1 MTVSSTP
8 LAIETRGL
16 TRHYGKLAAVQDLN
30 LAIPQGS
37 LFGLIGP
44 NGAGKTTTL
53 RMLAGLLQ
61 PTSGEIIVNGR
72 PIAQNLNELRRQ
84 IGYMPD
90 FFGVYE
96 DLLVWEYLDF
106 FARCYHLQ
114 ANRRKQ
120 VIDELLELVD
130 LTEKRDAYVHTLSRG
145 MRQRLC
151 LAHAMVHDPQVLLLD
166 EPASGLDP
174 RARVE
179 MRELLRELGAMGK
192 TVVLSSHILAELA
205 ELCDSIGI
213 IERGRLVVS
222 GRLDDIRHQLQGG
235 RKLRIR
241 ILSDRAEAETLL
253 RGQRGVG
260 QITLDGNESAHG
272 EAAPGE
278 AAPGEAAA
286 EAAEPSADEA
296 QTPVTELD
304 VEFTGDEN
312 AVADLLETLIAAK
325 IRVAGFSETH
335 TGLEEVFLRLTKGE
349 VA

>member
-1 MTVSSTP
+1 M
-8 LAIETRGL
+8 LAIETIGL
-16 TRHYGKLAAVQDLN
+16 TRHYGKLAAVEDLN
-30 LAIPQGS
+30 LAVPQGS

-53 RMLAGLLQ
+53 RMLAGLLE
-61 PTSGEIIVNGR
+61 PTAGEIRINGTPVNS
-72 PIAQNLNELRRQ
+72 NTNDLRRL

-96 DLLVWEYLDF
+96 DLVVWEYLDF
-106 FARCYHLQ
+106 FARCYDLPS
-114 ANRRKQ
+114 RRRTQ
-120 VIDELLELVD
+120 VIEELLELVD

-192 TVVLSSHILAELA
+192 TVILSSHILSELA

-213 IERGRLVVS
+213 IERGKLVTS
-222 GRLDDIRHQLQGG
+222 GRLDKIRAQVEGARRLN
-235 RKLRIR
+235 IR
-241 ILSDRAEAETLL
+241 ILSDLDAAQAVLRAQPGVGEIVLPTNGNGNGNGAEAHA
-253 RGQRGVG
+253 V
-260 QITLDGNESAHG
+260 DAAH
-272 EAAPGE
+272 AQP
-278 AAPGEAAA
+278 A
-286 EAAEPSADEA
+286 EAPH
-296 QTPVTELD
+296 VELAPAAHAHRGISLE
-304 VEFTGDEN
+304 VEFIGDEN
-312 AVADLLETLIAAK
+312 AVAGLLETLVANK
-325 IRVAGFSETH
+325 VRVAAFTETQ
-335 TGLEEVFLRLTKGE
+335 TGLEELFLRLTKGE

>member
-1 MTVSSTP
+1 M
-8 LAIETRGL
+8 LAIETRDL
-16 TRHYGKLAAVQDLN
+16 TRIYGKLAAVQDLN

-53 RMLAGLLQ
+53 RMLAGLLEPSSGQIIINGQ
-61 PTSGEIIVNGR
+61 PIN
-72 PIAQNLNELRRQ
+72 QNLNELRRQ

-96 DLLVWEYLDF
+96 DLVVWEYLDF
-106 FARCYHLQ
+106 FARCYNLP
-114 ANRRKQ
+114 ARRRAQ
-120 VIDELLELVD
+120 VITELLELVD
-130 LTEKRDAYVHTLSRG
+130 LGEKRDAYVHTLSRG

-192 TVVLSSHILAELA
+192 TVVLSSHILSELA

-213 IERGRLVVS
+213 IERGNLVVS
-222 GRLDDIRHQLQGG
+222 GRLEDIRAQIQGG
-235 RKLRIR
+235 RRLRIR
-241 ILSDRAEAETLL
+241 ILSDFETAESML
-253 RGQRGVG
+253 RGQPGVG
-260 QITLDGNESAHG
+260 TIY
-272 EAAPGE
+272 
-278 AAPGEAAA
+278 
-286 EAAEPSADEA
+286 
-296 QTPVTELD
+296 PVTNGNGNGNASGSESPALPEGAMPLSMLPGSEME
-304 VEFTGDEN
+304 VEFVGDEN
-312 AVADLLETLIAAK
+312 AVAELLERMVAAK
-325 IRVAGFSETH
+325 IRVASFSETN